1 MLCRFVCNDRPKLL
15 LEWIPR
21 LLLKELSIADL
32 AVWYNWNKKQ
42 HAYNLM
48 ASVLEVNEQND
59 LDDVYTSN

>member
-1 MLCRFVCNDRPKLL
+1 MNAKKYGKICWQKYKYNPPGDRG
-15 LEWIPR
+15 
-21 LLLKELSIADL
+21 L